1 MIAPKIILEHKCD
14 KIWLYSPC
22 TFIHLS
28 IHSFLHSKICLSVL
42 EYYKHSVQHIE
53 MNQNTLFINLQED
66 KPENI
71 TQI

>member
-1 MIAPKIILEHKCD
+1 MALFS
-14 KIWLYSPC
+14 LYIYPSLYP
-22 TFIHLS
+22 FLP
-28 IHSFLHSKICLSVL
+28 SFKNMSECFL